1 LRYDSIMTR
10 ILARILAFILAATF
24 LGVALLVI
32 VNLRPQGVGGY
43 VLIAILLAL
52 AFLLPVVIY
61 KAMMGQWKRDHRP
74 TETRVGA
81 GLAMGTAI
89 DPSRRRRDEDAD
101 GDDVDMID

>member
-1 LRYDSIMTR
+1 MTR

-24 LGVALLVI
+24 LAIALLLI

-43 VLIAILLAL
+43 VLIAILLVL
-52 AFLLPVVIY
+52 AFLLPAVIY

-74 TETRVGA
+74 EETRVGA

-89 DPSRRRRDEDAD
+89 DPSRRRRDDESDTD
-101 GDDVDMID
+101 GDDVDLID